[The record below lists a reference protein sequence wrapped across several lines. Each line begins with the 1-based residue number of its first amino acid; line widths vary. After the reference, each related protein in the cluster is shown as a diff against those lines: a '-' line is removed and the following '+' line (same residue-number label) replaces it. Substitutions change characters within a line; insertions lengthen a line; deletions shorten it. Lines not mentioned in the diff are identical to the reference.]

1 MFKNK
6 AYQKGQL
13 QYGEITL
20 WLLPMNFPTRLIQL
34 RKAADLT
41 QQTLADSASI
51 HVNQIRRY
59 EAGTAQPTLDPLIR
73 LAEVLHVSLD
83 ELVFDE
89 HERGPSDELALQ
101 FEAVS
106 RMPEEERRI
115 IGALLDGMILR
126 YRARQITER
135 D

>member
-1 MFKNK
+1 
-6 AYQKGQL
+6 
-13 QYGEITL
+13 
-20 WLLPMNFPTRLIQL
+20 MNFPTRLIQL

-89 HERGPSDELALQ
+89 HERGSSDELALQ

-106 RMPEEERRI
+106 RMPEEERHI

-126 YRARQITER
+126 YRAKQITER